1 MDPRHSTVPGR
12 RSALA
17 GGDGSGVRFAQ
28 GLEAA
33 AVRAV
38 EQAEGPLEVPRAT
51 QGLAGNER
59 ELHGGGLRLRALLGA
74 GAGVGLGA
82 CHVNGA

>member
-74 GAGVGLGA
+74 GAVVGLGA